1 MPPTIPTRH
10 TRTHTHALNNN
21 SFLDNTIL
29 LAAKL
34 FNPIR
39 EKGKKRRGEEEKKE
53 VKYYFSNLFKGE
65 SLPLCIL
72 PLFLFLSLL
81 YPLFFFSFVFV
92 TFHPSFVFF
101 FFFFLKTSLL
111 HRAKYCFKETVKR
124 YLLGSSGGSGATVE
138 TRIRLAKSLIAGEKG
153 RKFFSRCDASFKRSH
168 HVITSTFRR
177 ESTAITMFRS
187 FSGLLCKYERVGF
200 TFPWKFRS
208 MVHRPVFTEIKFREK
223 IRFDRR
229 VKH

>member
-1 MPPTIPTRH
+1 MSAAYQVSFHTGTVMPPTIPTRH

-65 SLPLCIL
+65 SLPLYIIL

-101 FFFFLKTSLL
+101 FFFF
-111 HRAKYCFKETVKR
+111 
-124 YLLGSSGGSGATVE
+124 
-138 TRIRLAKSLIAGEKG
+138 
-153 RKFFSRCDASFKRSH
+153 
-168 HVITSTFRR
+168 
-177 ESTAITMFRS
+177 
-187 FSGLLCKYERVGF
+187 
-200 TFPWKFRS
+200 
-208 MVHRPVFTEIKFREK
+208 
-223 IRFDRR
+223 
-229 VKH
+229 